1 MVEKLRTNQNKIMES
16 VVVSSDAVVR
26 KEGESDEDYQKRVDE
41 HDQSVRDF
49 WTKENMQNAKPMEM
63 PNPDD
68 KKKQKK

>member
-1 MVEKLRTNQNKIMES
+1 MES